1 MTNDQNFSSQAD
13 IRPCPHCGS
22 TEIKPGVEMNQGIEV
37 GPFGLAFTGFAHLRG
52 TERLLADLC
61 LNCGTVTRFFVRNT
75 QKKWVCR

>member
-1 MTNDQNFSSQAD
+1 MTNDQNISSQANL
-13 IRPCPHCGS
+13 RPCSHCSS
-22 TEIKPGVEMNQGIEV
+22 TQIVSGVEINQGIEI
-37 GPFGLAFTGFAHLRG
+37 GSFGLVYKALGPMRG